1 MEYSRKNKY
10 WLYIRP
16 NCRRE
21 LKVRDY
27 LESQGLECF
36 VPMQKVVRVIH
47 GEEVKLDV
55 PVMGN
60 MVFVN
65 TSYENLLES
74 KRSLEAL
81 GYPVM
86 LRMDSANPSQPII
99 VPDKQMEDF
108 IRVCND
114 QYSRFVDG
122 RYSKNLQEN
131 DYVEV
136 ISGRFAGVRGYYARP
151 FKDKCVVCIV
161 EGLAVCTTYI
171 PAYALKIIKK
181 GNGNEKTNL

>member
-1 MEYSRKNKY
+1 MEYSSKQNY

-21 LKVRDY
+21 LKIRDY
-27 LESQGLECF
+27 FVSKGVECF

-47 GEEVKLDV
+47 GKERQLEV

-60 MVFVN
+60 LLFVK
-65 TSYENLLES
+65 TSYLNLLEE
-74 KRSLEAL
+74 KKSLESL

-86 LRMDSANPSQPII
+86 LRMDTVDRSRPII
-99 VPDKQMEDF
+99 IPEKQMEDF
-108 IRVCND
+108 IRVCD
-114 QYSRFVDG
+114 DRYSRFVDG
-122 RYSKNLQEN
+122 RYARGLEAN

-151 FKDKCVVCIV
+151 FKDKCVVCVV

-171 PAYALKIIKK
+171 PPYALKIIEK
-181 GNGNEKTNL
+181 GNK

>member
-1 MEYSRKNKY
+1 MEYSVNQNY
-10 WLYIRP
+10 WLYVRP

-27 LESQGLECF
+27 FVAKGLECF

-47 GEEVKLDV
+47 GEEVKVDV

-60 MVFVN
+60 MVFVK
-65 TSYENLLES
+65 TSYQNLLQE
-74 KRSLEAL
+74 KRTLEAL
-81 GYPVM
+81 GIPMM
-86 LRMDSANPSQPII
+86 LRMDTVDRTRPVI

-108 IRVCND
+108 IRVCED

-122 RYSKNLQEN
+122 RFSRDLKAN

-171 PAYALKIIKK
+171 PAYALKIIEK
-181 GNGNEKTNL
+181 GKHN

>member
-1 MEYSRKNKY
+1 MEYSTRQSY
-10 WLYIRP
+10 WLYVRP

-27 LESQGLECF
+27 FVNKGVECF

-47 GEEVKLDV
+47 GEERQVDV

-65 TSYENLLES
+65 ISYERLLEA
-74 KRSLEAL
+74 KKSLEAL
-81 GYPVM
+81 GVPMM
-86 LRMDSANPSQPII
+86 LRMDSTDRTRPII
-99 VPDKQMEDF
+99 IPDKQMEDF

-122 RYSKNLQEN
+122 RYAEGLQEN
-131 DYVEV
+131 DYVEI

-171 PAYALKIIKK
+171 PPYALKIIEKGKK
-181 GNGNEKTNL
+181 E

>member
-1 MEYSRKNKY
+1 MMEYSTRQSY
-10 WLYIRP
+10 WLYVRP

-27 LESQGLECF
+27 FKSKGVECF
-36 VPMQKVVRVIH
+36 VPMQKVIRVIH
-47 GEEVKLDV
+47 GEERQLDV

-65 TSYENLLES
+65 TSYEKLLEA
-74 KRSLEAL
+74 KKSLEAL
-81 GYPVM
+81 GIPMM
-86 LRMDSANPSQPII
+86 LRMDSLDRTRPII
-99 VPDKQMEDF
+99 IPDKQMEDF
-108 IRVCND
+108 IRVCDD

-122 RYSKNLQEN
+122 RYAQDLEEN

-171 PAYALKIIKK
+171 PPYALKIIEKGKK
-181 GNGNEKTNL
+181 G

>member
-1 MEYSRKNKY
+1 MEYSTKQTY

-16 NCRRE
+16 KYRRE
-21 LKVRDY
+21 LKVKDF
-27 LESQGLECF
+27 LETQGIECF
-36 VPMQKVVRVIH
+36 VPMQTVVRVIH
-47 GEEVKLDV
+47 GNEVKLDV

-65 TSYENLLES
+65 TSYEKLLEA
-74 KRSLEAL
+74 KKSLEAL
-81 GYPVM
+81 GIPFL
-86 LRMDSANPSQPII
+86 LRMDSVDHSRPII
-99 VPDKQMEDF
+99 IPNKQMEDF

-122 RYSKNLQEN
+122 RFAEGLEEN
-131 DYVEV
+131 DYVEI

-171 PAYALKIIKK
+171 PTYALKIIEKGKK
-181 GNGNEKTNL
+181 N

>member
-1 MEYSRKNKY
+1 MEYSVNQNY
-10 WLYIRP
+10 WLYVRP

-27 LESQGLECF
+27 FVAKGLECF

-47 GEEVKLDV
+47 GEEVKVDV
-55 PVMGN
+55 PM
-60 MVFVN
+60 
-65 TSYENLLES
+65 
-74 KRSLEAL
+74 
-81 GYPVM
+81 M
-86 LRMDSANPSQPII
+86 LRMDTVDRTRPVI

-108 IRVCND
+108 IRVCED

-122 RYSKNLQEN
+122 RFSRDLKAN

-171 PAYALKIIKK
+171 PAYALKIIEK
-181 GNGNEKTNL
+181 GKHN

>member
-1 MEYSRKNKY
+1 MEYSAKEKY
-10 WLYIRP
+10 WLYVRP

-27 LESQGLECF
+27 FVNKGVECF

-47 GEEVKLDV
+47 GEEVKVDV

-65 TSYENLLES
+65 TSYEQLLES
-74 KRSLEAL
+74 KKALDAL

-86 LRMDSANPSQPII
+86 LRMDTADRSRPIVI
-99 VPDKQMEDF
+99 PEKQMEDF

-114 QYSRFVDG
+114 QYARFVDG
-122 RYSKNLQEN
+122 RYAQDLEEN
-131 DYVEV
+131 DYVEI

-151 FKDKCVVCIV
+151 FKDKCVVCVV

-171 PAYALKIIKK
+171 PAYALKIIEK
-181 GNGNEKTNL
+181 GKEK

>member
-1 MEYSRKNKY
+1 MEYNPKQKY
-10 WLYIRP
+10 WLYVRP

-27 LESQGLECF
+27 FVSKGLECF

-47 GEEVKLDV
+47 GEEVKIDV

-65 TSYENLLES
+65 TSYEDLLGH
-74 KRSLEAL
+74 KRTLEAL
-81 GYPVM
+81 GIPMM
-86 LRMDSANPSQPII
+86 LRMDTVDRTRPII

-108 IRVCND
+108 IRVCED

-122 RYSKNLQEN
+122 RYSQNLEEN
-131 DYVEV
+131 DFVEV

-171 PAYALKIIKK
+171 PAYALKIIEK
-181 GNGNEKTNL
+181 GKNK